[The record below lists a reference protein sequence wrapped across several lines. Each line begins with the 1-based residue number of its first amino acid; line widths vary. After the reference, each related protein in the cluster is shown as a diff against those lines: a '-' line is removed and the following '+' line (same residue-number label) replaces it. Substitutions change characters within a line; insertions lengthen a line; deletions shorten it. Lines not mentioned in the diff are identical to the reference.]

1 MHCDNNISG
10 VMRYLALTC
19 LGILEELSGP
29 AIKRWIYPV
38 LQLLQIKV
46 PRNTEIFGLEIPC
59 PFS

>member
-1 MHCDNNISG
+1 
-10 VMRYLALTC
+10 MRYLALTC